1 MKRIRLIHWKAGE
14 AEERAGWLQAL
25 GYQVEAELPAG
36 PAFFRTLRQDPPDAV
51 VIDLERLPS
60 QGRDMGLTLR
70 KYQDTRHVPLVYVGG
85 LAAKVD
91 RIKELI
97 PDAAYTTWDRIGP
110 VLEDAIAH
118 PPQDPV
124 VPGSLFDAYA
134 GTPLPKKLGIKAG
147 AAVGL
152 VGAPEG
158 LPATLGALPE
168 GATLHDGIEDP
179 RDLILWF
186 VRDRDELDGGLP
198 TMVTAA
204 QRCPVWIAWPK
215 KASGVTTDL
224 SQQVVRQTGLAAG
237 LVDYK
242 ICAVD
247 KTWSALLFTQR
258 K

>member
-1 MKRIRLIHWKAGE
+1 MKRIRLIHWNAEE

-25 GYQVEAELPAG
+25 GHRVEAELPTG
-36 PAFFRTLRQDPPDAV
+36 PAFFRALRENPPDAV
-51 VIDLERLPS
+51 VIDLGRLPS

-70 KYQDTRHVPLVYVGG
+70 KYRDTRRVPLVYVGG
-85 LAAKVD
+85 LAAKVA
-91 RIKELI
+91 RIQELL
-97 PDAAYTTWDRIGP
+97 PDAAYTTWDDIGP

-118 PPQDPV
+118 PLEDPV
-124 VPGSLFDAYA
+124 VPGSVFDAYA
-134 GTPLPKKLGIKAG
+134 GTPLPQKLGIKAG

-158 LPATLGALPE
+158 FPETLGDLPE
-168 GATLHDGIEDP
+168 GATLQQGTEGQ

-186 VRDRDELDGGLP
+186 VRTRQELEGGLAP
-198 TMVTAA
+198 MVRAA
-204 QRCPVWIAWPK
+204 QQCPIWIAWPK
-215 KASGVTTDL
+215 KASGLATDL
-224 SQQVVRQTGLAAG
+224 SQQIVRKTGLAAG

-258 K
+258 T